1 MLDLAKCIIKQAS
14 TRKVAET
21 VSVLEEGVPLVRVIE
36 DGIMKVQPC
45 TGVADEIFIGFSQ
58 NRHTAPSEAPIVE
71 EFTIPGTSP
80 YTLQTS
86 KVPLTFATA
95 SAFYIDDVAA
105 TIITTGTP
113 TTGQV
118 LVTATG
124 GLTFATADAG
134 KAVRVV
140 YRYALSQAEAAYL
153 FGNDIPF
160 VRHPMVETTVVEV
173 GVVFTDRYDPADDW
187 ASADKAYLGADG
199 LLTTDDTTG
208 TFAGMVYA
216 IPAVGN
222 GFLGI
227 EWNL

>member
-1 MLDLAKCIIKQAS
+1 MLNLAKCIIKQAS

-21 VSVLEEGVPLVRVIE
+21 VSVLEEGVPLVRVME
-36 DGIMKVQPC
+36 DGVMKVAPC
-45 TGVADEIFIGFSQ
+45 TGDADEIFIGYSQ

-86 KVPLTFATA
+86 KLPLTFATA
-95 SAFYIDDVAA
+95 ATIYINGTAA
-105 TIITTGTP
+105 TILTSGSP

-118 LVTATG
+118 LVTTTG
-124 GLTFATADAG
+124 GLTFAAADAG
-134 KAVRVV
+134 KSVSVV
-140 YRYALSQAEAAYL
+140 YRYALSQAEAAYM

-173 GVVFTDRYDPADDW
+173 GVVYTDRYDPADDW
-187 ASADKAYLGADG
+187 AGADKAYLGADG
-199 LLTTDDTTG
+199 VLTTDDTTG
-208 TFAGMVYA
+208 TFAGFVVA
-216 IPAVGN
+216 APAVGN